1 MKSKWFKHIFAGLL
15 ATLLVCS
22 AVAYANS
29 GIKQR
34 MTQRLPAITDLKT
47 RGIVGETNRGYLGF
61 VTGAREKE
69 AVVEAENK
77 DRKMI
82 YQKIASEH
90 SVSLDRVEKRRAK
103 ILEERTLK
111 GQFYQNSSGAWV
123 QK

>member
-1 MKSKWFKHIFAGLL
+1 MKKRWIKLTFAVLLTALFIFSGIAFAG
-15 ATLLVCS
+15 
-22 AVAYANS
+22 

-34 MTQRLPAITDLKT
+34 MTQRLPAITDLKG

-61 VTGAREKE
+61 VTGTREKE
-69 AVVEAENK
+69 AVVAAENK

-82 YQKIASEH
+82 YKKIASDH

-103 ILEERTLK
+103 ILSDKTLK
-111 GQFYQNSSGAWV
+111 GHFYQNSAGAWV

>member
-1 MKSKWFKHIFAGLL
+1 MEKRWIKLTFAGLL
-15 ATLLVCS
+15 TALLIFS
-22 AVAYANS
+22 GIAFAG

-34 MTQRLPAITDLKT
+34 MTQRLPVITDLKG

-69 AVVEAENK
+69 AVVAAENK

-82 YQKIASEH
+82 YKKIASDH
-90 SVSLDRVEKRRAK
+90 SVSLDRVEQRRAK
-103 ILEERTLK
+103 ILADKTLK
-111 GQFYQNSSGAWV
+111 GHFYQNSAGAWV